1 MKGLLYKDLSLIVS
15 GYKLNFLYLLVFY
28 GLITALTHLTFLSYA
43 LIFVVGLY
51 ASTTT
56 AMDENSHWD
65 AYART
70 LPVKPGQ
77 IVAVKYLLTLFF
89 IAIGV
94 VLASLMTLLIPG
106 EAAPTPGEV
115 ALGLAAAS
123 MVTVFYYSLTIPLS
137 YKFGSAKARSWV
149 MIALFAVI
157 FIPMAIWMA
166 LPDSV
171 QDQFSNSLEGAGN
184 AALSGGLSEMQVSL
198 LASLGMVLLALVF
211 LAVSWAVTTRI
222 YTTKKF

>member
-28 GLITALTHLTFLSYA
+28 GLVTALTRLTFLSYA
-43 LIFVVGLY
+43 LIFVVGMY
-51 ASTTT
+51 AATTT

-94 VLASLMTLLIPG
+94 MLGALMTLLIPG
-106 EAAPTPGEV
+106 GSAPTPGEV
-115 ALGLAAAS
+115 VLGLAAATLTTL
-123 MVTVFYYSLTIPLS
+123 VYYSLTIPLS

-149 MIALFAVI
+149 MNALFTVI
-157 FIPMAIWMA
+157 FIPMAVLVA

-171 QDQFSNSLEGAGN
+171 QDRLGSFLDGAGT
-184 AALSGGLSEMQVSL
+184 AMLSGGLSEMQVSL
-198 LASLGMVLLALVF
+198 LAALGMVLLALAF

-222 YTTKKF
+222 YANRKF